1 MNHISESDISTLY
14 TSKYMALVNVGDR
27 QTDKKNTFT
36 INLDEDSE
44 SIQKHIHYEYM
55 YSSVALIIQFS
66 VSPLVTH

>member
-1 MNHISESDISTLY
+1 MLETD
-14 TSKYMALVNVGDR
+14 GR

-44 SIQKHIHYEYM
+44 SIQKHVHYEYM

>member
-27 QTDKKNTFT
+27 QTDKKYTFS

-44 SIQKHIHYEYM
+44 SIQKHVQYENM

>member
-1 MNHISESDISTLY
+1 MP
-14 TSKYMALVNVGDR
+14 LVNVGDR

-44 SIQKHIHYEYM
+44 SIQKHVHYEYM

>member
-14 TSKYMALVNVGDR
+14 TSIYMALVNVGHR
-27 QTDKKNTFT
+27 QTDRKNTFS

-44 SIQKHIHYEYM
+44 SIQKHVHYEYM

>member
-1 MNHISESDISTLY
+1 
-14 TSKYMALVNVGDR
+14 MALVNVGDR

-44 SIQKHIHYEYM
+44 SIQKHVQYENM

>member
-1 MNHISESDISTLY
+1 MNHSPESDISTLY

-27 QTDKKNTFT
+27 QTDKKNTFS

-44 SIQKHIHYEYM
+44 SIQKLVHYEYM

>member
-1 MNHISESDISTLY
+1 MNHSPESDISTLY

-44 SIQKHIHYEYM
+44 SIQKLVHYEYM